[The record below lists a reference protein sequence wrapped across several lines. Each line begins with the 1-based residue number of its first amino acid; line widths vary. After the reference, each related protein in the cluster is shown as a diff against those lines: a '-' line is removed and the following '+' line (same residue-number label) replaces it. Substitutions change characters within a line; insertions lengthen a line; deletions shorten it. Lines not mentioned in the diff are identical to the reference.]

1 MKLSSNKTLF
11 EDKMSTHKDTEIL
24 YRHFALNHNLA
35 EDFSFQIF
43 AINVLHYRIRLE
55 NDLIL
60 ILNTRSPNGLN
71 TQSDL
76 NIFNFEPYI

>member
-43 AINVLHYRIRLE
+43 AINVLHYRINFE
-55 NDLIL
+55 IWFPFYKKNSIQ
-60 ILNTRSPNGLN
+60 IIK
-71 TQSDL
+71 
-76 NIFNFEPYI
+76 NIFLGFFFINFS